1 MVLQV
6 PKSRVL
12 GICNMPW
19 RNGLKASWKRIFSI
33 FCPSCDFSKVV
44 VIASAKKPLW
54 NIEKSSK
61 QVRKEK
67 KPRSICL
74 QLILCLVSTKN
85 SILSTRSITN
95 QNCCNNVKLYS
106 CKMCILMLQPAKTV
120 LGHHKINWILLLHK

>member
-12 GICNMPW
+12 GICNMTW
-19 RNGLKASWKRIFSI
+19 RNGLKTRWKRLFSI
-33 FCPSCDFSKVV
+33 FCPNWWFFKSCGDCTCKEAFMEHRKIIKTSK
-44 VIASAKKPLW
+44 KG
-54 NIEKSSK
+54 
-61 QVRKEK
+61 K

-95 QNCCNNVKLYS
+95 QNCYNNVKLYS
-106 CKMCILMLQPAKTV
+106 CKMCILMLQPAKIV